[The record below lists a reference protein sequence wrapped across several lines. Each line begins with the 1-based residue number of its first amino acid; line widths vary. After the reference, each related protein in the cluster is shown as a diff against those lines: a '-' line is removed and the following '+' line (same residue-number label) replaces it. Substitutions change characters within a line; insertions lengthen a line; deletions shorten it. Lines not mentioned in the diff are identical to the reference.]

1 MRIRVV
7 RCADGSI
14 QVDGQHV
21 NKLKLVRT
29 ADATKLDKEN
39 ATYFVPVEGAELV
52 DAKDVRVT
60 QGHLESSNV
69 NAVAGLNELI
79 TVNRSFD
86 ALQRVIESF
95 QKLDE
100 RTARELGSR
109 NG

>member
-1 MRIRVV
+1 MR
-7 RCADGSI
+7 AENPASLE
-14 QVDGQHV
+14 
-21 NKLKLVRT
+21 KES
-29 ADATKLDKEN
+29 ATLFKP
-39 ATYFVPVEGAELV
+39 AQGAALSKAEV
-52 DAKDVRVT
+52 TVT
-60 QGHLESSNV
+60 QGHIEASNV

-86 ALQRVIESF
+86 ALQRVIETF